1 MPKSRVYAQSM
12 NACSNFFYFRSF
24 LSSMRIEG
32 RHRALMI
39 YTKRP
44 TAVVATEMAPYLE
57 FLTPYAFRTVTAQ
70 YSKSLNVQ
78 FTARTE
84 ESFIFNSHG
93 STISTTAGSCGCRTY
108 CSKRLPCQH
117 LLYYVRHCLGL
128 GFDEAVVDSRWS
140 RFSYMTHCNSLQ
152 NCCRHSY

>member
-128 GFDEAVVDSRWS
+128 GLTKLLWTVGGAVSAI
-140 RFSYMTHCNSLQ
+140 
-152 NCCRHSY
+152 